1 MKILLNFLHGKSRI
15 LYITPR
21 GFHASSEVVIYD
33 LEREGYEITRADDIE
48 QAKAIYQ
55 ETRPDLVLLEMR
67 PFTGDGLEDLA
78 EMLAVDKDMKTLLI
92 SEYQNPKE
100 HILVPFLSAFVYYGD
115 VIDG

>member
-1 MKILLNFLHGKSRI
+1 
-15 LYITPR
+15 
-21 GFHASSEVVIYD
+21 
-33 LEREGYEITRADDIE
+33 
-48 QAKAIYQ
+48 
-55 ETRPDLVLLEMR
+55 MR

-115 VIDG
+115 VIDGLMPCVVKEILETGRSRLADSMMEVSDDDYDGL